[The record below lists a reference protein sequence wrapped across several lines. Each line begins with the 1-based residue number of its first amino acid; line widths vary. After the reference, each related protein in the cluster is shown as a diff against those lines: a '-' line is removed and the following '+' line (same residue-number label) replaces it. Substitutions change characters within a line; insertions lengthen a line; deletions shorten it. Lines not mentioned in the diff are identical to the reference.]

1 MIDVQEHSSRF
12 SFYFLE
18 EGEMY
23 IKEFAGLCQL
33 LYPETNKVEEL
44 KGNVHFCSRSIIFEP
59 DSMDYSI
66 VKFHFKNFQNR
77 PKIQIISNKEMFN
90 FTINKIICIHPP
102 PVYESYKPYDLV
114 SDIYL
119 NFEFEKL
126 ESVAEVVF
134 ELIDKFNYKKN
145 IFEFDSLEYL
155 GTLYSFQFDYSLF
168 KKQNEKCLIKKE
180 LTVKQ
185 LIPLIEIPGILM
197 LTNERIY
204 FQPVFDF
211 YSKKITTIKFN
222 RITKYYK
229 RKVAEGNKGLEICAL
244 SKKSNEKNIFLVF
257 ENEYN
262 RNMIYELIKNN
273 VNKDIET
280 NISLDKYTNLWV
292 EGGISNYE
300 YLTILNS
307 VAERTK
313 NNLSQYPVFPWVL
326 SNYYSEDLDFNDK
339 NNYRDLSKPIGALNP
354 TRLKSLLDRYKE
366 MPEPK
371 FLYGTHYSNPS
382 YVIGYLVRI
391 KPEYML
397 RLQSGKL
404 DHPDRI
410 YFSVEKDWENCN
422 SVSVNE
428 LIPEFYEENI
438 EFLCN
443 FKNIKFGLNSKNE
456 NIDNVILPKWANSPK
471 DFLEK
476 MRKALESDYV
486 SENLNN
492 WIDLIFGYKQ
502 RGEEAIKSFNCK
514 YYYIILII
522 LLSISSLIL

>member
-1 MIDVQEHSSRF
+1 MI
-12 SFYFLE
+12 
-18 EGEMY
+18 
-23 IKEFAGLCQL
+23 
-33 LYPETNKVEEL
+33 
-44 KGNVHFCSRSIIFEP
+44 
-59 DSMDYSI
+59 
-66 VKFHFKNFQNR
+66 
-77 PKIQIISNKEMFN
+77 
-90 FTINKIICIHPP
+90 
-102 PVYESYKPYDLV
+102 
-114 SDIYL
+114 
-119 NFEFEKL
+119 
-126 ESVAEVVF
+126 
-134 ELIDKFNYKKN
+134 
-145 IFEFDSLEYL
+145 
-155 GTLYSFQFDYSLF
+155 
-168 KKQNEKCLIKKE
+168 
-180 LTVKQ
+180 
-185 LIPLIEIPGILM
+185 
-197 LTNERIY
+197 TNERIY
-204 FQPVFDF
+204 FQPVFEF

-229 RKVAEGNKGLEICAL
+229 RKVAEGNKGLEICSF
-244 SKKSNEKNIFLVF
+244 SKKMKEKNLFLVF

-262 RNMIYELIKNN
+262 RNLIYELIKNN
-273 VNKDIET
+273 VNKEVET
-280 NISLDKYTNLWV
+280 NISLDKFTHLWV
-292 EGGISNYE
+292 EGGISNFE

-326 SNYYSEDLDFNDK
+326 SNYYSQELDLNDK

-354 TRLKSLLDRYKE
+354 TRLKSLLERYKE

-391 KPEYML
+391 RPEYML

-456 NIDNVILPKWANSPK
+456 NIDNVILPKWASSPK
-471 DFLEK
+471 DFLDK

-486 SENLNN
+486 SENLNS

-502 RGEEAIKSFNCK
+502 RGEEAIKNFNRK
-514 YYYIILII
+514 FYIYNIILI
-522 LLSISSLIL
+522 SISSLIL

>member
-1 MIDVQEHSSRF
+1 MISIQTQSSRF

-23 IKEFAGLCQL
+23 IKEFAGICQL
-33 LYPETNKVEEL
+33 LYPETNKIEEL
-44 KGNVHFCSRSIIFEP
+44 KGNVHFGSRSIIFEP
-59 DSMDYSI
+59 DSQEYLI
-66 VKFHFKNFQNR
+66 AKFHFKNFQNR
-77 PKIQIISNKEMFN
+77 PKIQIISKKEIIN
-90 FTINKIICIHPP
+90 FTINKIIFINTTQI
-102 PVYESYKPYDLV
+102 YESYKSYDLI

-119 NFEFEKL
+119 HFKFEKL

-145 IFEFDSLEYL
+145 IFEFDTLEYL
-155 GTLYSFQFDYSLF
+155 GTLYSFQFDYGLF

-180 LTVKQ
+180 LIVKQ
-185 LIPLIEIPGILM
+185 IIPLIEIPGMLM
-197 LTNERIY
+197 ITNERIY
-204 FQPVFDF
+204 FQPVFEF
-211 YSKKITTIKFN
+211 YSKKIITIKFN
-222 RITKYYK
+222 KILKYYK
-229 RKVAEGNKGLEICAL
+229 RKVAEGNKGLEICSF
-244 SKKSNEKNIFLVF
+244 SKKNNEKNLFLVF

-262 RNMIYELIKNN
+262 RNMIYELIRNN
-273 VNKDIET
+273 VNKEIET
-280 NISLDKYTNLWV
+280 NISLDKYTHLWV

-300 YLTILNS
+300 YLTIINS

-326 SNYYSEDLDFNDK
+326 SNYYSEDLILTDK
-339 NNYRDLSKPIGALNP
+339 TNYRDLSKPIGALNP
-354 TRLKSLLDRYKE
+354 TRLKSLLQRYKE

-382 YVIGYLVRI
+382 YVIGYLVRV

-443 FKNIKFGLNSKNE
+443 FKNIKFGLNSRNE
-456 NIDNVILPKWANSPK
+456 SIDNVILPKWAKTPK
-471 DFLEK
+471 DFLQK
-476 MRKALESDYV
+476 MRNALESEYV
-486 SENLNN
+486 SNNLNL

-502 RGEEAIKSFNCK
+502 RGEEAIKSFNGK
-514 YYYIILII
+514 FDYIILI
-522 LLSISSLIL
+522 SISSFIL

>member
-1 MIDVQEHSSRF
+1 MINIQTNSSRF

-23 IKEFAGLCQL
+23 IKEFAGICQL
-33 LYPETNKVEEL
+33 LYPETNKIEEL
-44 KGNVHFCSRSIIFEP
+44 KGNVHFGSRSIIFEP
-59 DSMDYSI
+59 DSRDYSI

-77 PKIQIISNKEMFN
+77 PKITIKSEKEVFN
-90 FTINKIICIHPP
+90 FTVNKIICIHPP
-102 PVYESYKPYDLV
+102 PMYESYQIYNLI
-114 SDIYL
+114 SEIYL

-155 GTLYSFQFDYSLF
+155 GTLYSFQFDYGLF
-168 KKQNEKCLIKKE
+168 KKPNEKCLIKRE
-180 LTVKQ
+180 LIVKQ
-185 LIPLIEIPGILM
+185 LIPLIEIPGMLM
-197 LTNERIY
+197 ATNERIY
-204 FQPVFDF
+204 FQPVFEF

-222 RITKYYK
+222 RITKFYK
-229 RKVAEGNKGLEICAL
+229 RKVAEGNKGLEICSF
-244 SKKSNEKNIFLVF
+244 SKKMKEKNLFLVF

-262 RNMIYELIKNN
+262 RNLMYELIKNN
-273 VNKDIET
+273 VNKEVET
-280 NISLDKYTNLWV
+280 NISLDKFTHLWV
-292 EGGISNYE
+292 EGKISNYE
-300 YLTILNS
+300 YLIIINS

-326 SNYYSEDLDFNDK
+326 SNYYSQELDLNDK

-354 TRLKSLLDRYKE
+354 TRLKSLLERYKE

-391 KPEYML
+391 RPEYML

-443 FKNIKFGLNSKNE
+443 FKNIKFGVNSKNE
-456 NIDNVILPKWANSPK
+456 NIDNVILPKWASSPK
-471 DFLEK
+471 DFLDK

-486 SENLNN
+486 SENLNS

-502 RGEEAIKSFNCK
+502 RGEEAIKNFNRK
-514 YYYIILII
+514 FHLYNNILI
-522 LLSISSLIL
+522 SISSFIL

>member
-1 MIDVQEHSSRF
+1 MINIQSHSSRF

-23 IKEFAGLCQL
+23 IKEFAGICQL
-33 LYPETNKVEEL
+33 LYPETNKIEEL
-44 KGNVHFCSRSIIFEP
+44 RGNVHFGSRSIIFEP
-59 DSMDYSI
+59 DSTDYSI
-66 VKFHFKNFQNR
+66 IKFHFKNFQNR
-77 PKIQIISNKEMFN
+77 PKIQVKSNKEMFN
-90 FTINKIICIHPP
+90 FTVNKIICIHPP
-102 PVYESYKPYDLV
+102 PIYESYLNYNLISEV
-114 SDIYL
+114 YL

-145 IFEFDSLEYL
+145 IFEFDSIEYL
-155 GTLYSFQFDYSLF
+155 GTLYSFQFDYGLF
-168 KKQNEKCLIKKE
+168 KKPNEKCLIKKE
-180 LTVKQ
+180 LIVKQ
-185 LIPLIEIPGILM
+185 LIPLIEIPGMLM
-197 LTNERIY
+197 VTNERIY
-204 FQPVFDF
+204 FQPVFEF

-229 RKVAEGNKGLEICAL
+229 RKVAEGNKGLEICSF
-244 SKKSNEKNIFLVF
+244 SKKSKEKNLFLVF

-273 VNKDIET
+273 VSKEVET
-280 NISLDKYTNLWV
+280 NILLEKFTHLWV
-292 EGGISNYE
+292 DGGISNYE

-307 VAERTK
+307 AAERTK

-326 SNYYSEDLDFNDK
+326 SNYYSEELDLNDK

-354 TRLKSLLDRYKE
+354 TRLKSLLERYKE

-382 YVIGYLVRI
+382 YVIGYLVRV

-443 FKNIKFGLNSKNE
+443 FKNIKFGVNSKKE
-456 NIDNVILPKWANSPK
+456 SIDNVVLPKWAANPK

-486 SENLNN
+486 SENLNI

-502 RGEEAIKSFNCK
+502 RGEEAIKNFNCK
-514 YYYIILII
+514 FYYIILF
-522 LLSISSLIL
+522 SISSFIIR